1 MDVIKS
7 MKVEFM
13 KSCAPEQLESR
24 INIHIFEIEYRVSK
38 EEKVG
43 RSELFKLIY
52 K

>member
-1 MDVIKS
+1 
-7 MKVEFM
+7 M
-13 KSCAPEQLESR
+13 KSCAPEQLESS